1 MPLTTSSVTP
11 LIVQTSRNQNDRN
24 HIMVINPNETIINE
38 PYAGYQTTRTIRRSY
53 LEPPKSKYH
62 YTIEQVSLTNISL

>member
-1 MPLTTSSVTP
+1 MPLTTSPVTP

-24 HIMVINPNETIINE
+24 QIMIINPNETIINE

-53 LEPPKSKYH
+53 LEHPKSKYY
-62 YTIEQVSLTNISL
+62 YTIEQVSLNNISL